1 MRTGGEGGGRVEEIG
16 RGVDNFLSSHR
27 VVTRSLFGAVLLGDD
42 VRTVERVVEAAPPG
56 VGGIEGVASVVDG
69 DDELRSC
76 DLADFG
82 VDVGRGDL
90 EMIPFGLEVADFYEK
105 AFVGDRVDPAFSV
118 LQIPP
123 VDTGLKV
130 VPLLEERPVSGSE
143 IANDGVESFPD
154 GVGVDARPGSDLIFD
169 HVVEEFVD
177 FQSTDIDVVR
187 HVSFL
192 SQTEETL
199 RVAVPE
205 DFVERVQDGCSVRRR
220 DEGRRKM

>member
-1 MRTGGEGGGRVEEIG
+1 
-16 RGVDNFLSSHR
+16 
-27 VVTRSLFGAVLLGDD
+27 
-42 VRTVERVVEAAPPG
+42 
-56 VGGIEGVASVVDG
+56 
-69 DDELRSC
+69 
-76 DLADFG
+76 
-82 VDVGRGDL
+82 
-90 EMIPFGLEVADFYEK
+90 MIPFGLVIADFYEK
-105 AFVGDRVDPAFSV
+105 AFVGDRVDTAFSV
-118 LQIPP
+118 LQLPP

-187 HVSFL
+187 HVAFL